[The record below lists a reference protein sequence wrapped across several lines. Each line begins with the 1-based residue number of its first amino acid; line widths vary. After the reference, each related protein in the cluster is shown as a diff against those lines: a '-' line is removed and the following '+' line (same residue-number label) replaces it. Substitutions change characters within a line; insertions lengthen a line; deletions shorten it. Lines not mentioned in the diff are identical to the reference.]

1 MNNLSFNPYG
11 LKDGELSSGTTIM
24 AVTFDGGVVLGMEA
38 SLPKHV
44 CRTFSVCMCQ
54 SLRPHPRLPVTCP
67 PPPPM
72 PNPPQAPTPVHQ
84 PAPTLP
90 TEYPT
95 RC

>member
-44 CRTFSVCMCQ
+44 CRTFPVCMYQ
-54 SLRPHPRLPVTCP
+54 PHATTPSLTRHLPDCP
-67 PPPPM
+67 PPPAHVLPR
-72 PNPPQAPTPVHQ
+72 PTYIP
-84 PAPTLP
+84 
-90 TEYPT
+90 
-95 RC
+95 